1 MVERFPT
8 CRPSQEDFMPRR
20 SLWLL
25 VVGAILMPRAEAV
38 RAELTCEPAVAEKG
52 EARSGKPLSHRFTIV
67 NSGRDAIEV
76 TDVRPS
82 CGCLAPKLDRRRFQP
97 GESGSLLLEVN
108 TLTQPAG
115 AHSWRATIHY
125 QAAGN
130 THELS
135 LYIAAQVVTEISVE
149 PPSLA
154 IYTDTSISHEIA
166 VIDRRT
172 EPLIVHAVSAS
183 SPHVRTHLGELH
195 RNEAGQWVRSI
206 QVEVLA
212 DCPEGTHEE
221 ALQIYTSDPSY
232 AELKVPFTI
241 VKRLRDAV
249 SIAPSSILL
258 SAAAGQPLPARIVL
272 LSAGDDRPVRIE
284 QVESG
289 HGAID
294 CHWAAGPGPRA
305 TLKVR
310 VDHTRLPA
318 EGLQSCVRVRLSQ
331 PKAET
336 ITIPVN
342 CLLH

>member
-1 MVERFPT
+1 
-8 CRPSQEDFMPRR
+8 MPRR
-20 SLWLL
+20 SPWLL
-25 VVGAILMPRAEAV
+25 VVGAILILRAEAA
-38 RAELTCEPAVAEKG
+38 RAELTCEQAVAEKG
-52 EARSGKPLSHRFTIV
+52 EVRGGIPLSHRFTIV

-125 QAAGN
+125 QVAGN
-130 THELS
+130 AYELP
-135 LYIAAQVVTEISVE
+135 LYIAARVVAEISVE

-154 IYTDTSISHEIA
+154 IYTDTSISHEIT

-172 EPLIVHAVSAS
+172 EPLIVRAVSPS

-206 QVEVLA
+206 QVEVLS
-212 DCPEGTHEE
+212 DCPEGNHEE
-221 ALQIYTSDPSY
+221 SLLIYTSDPSY
-232 AELKVPFTI
+232 PELKVPFTI
-241 VKRLRDAV
+241 VKRMRDAV
-249 SIAPSSILL
+249 SIAPSSIIL
-258 SAAAGQPLPARIVL
+258 SATAGQPLPARIVQ
-272 LSAGDDRPVRIE
+272 LSAADDRPVRIE
-284 QVESG
+284 GVESG

-310 VDHTRLPA
+310 VNHARLPA
-318 EGLQSCVRVRLSQ
+318 EGLRSCVRVRLSQ

>member
-1 MVERFPT
+1 
-8 CRPSQEDFMPRR
+8 MPRR
-20 SLWLL
+20 SPWLL
-25 VVGAILMPRAEAV
+25 VVGAILMLRTEAV
-38 RAELTCEPAVAEKG
+38 RAELTCEQPVAQKG
-52 EARSGKPLSHRFTIV
+52 EVPSGMSLSHRFTIV
-67 NSGRDAIEV
+67 NSGRDVIEV
-76 TDVRPS
+76 TEVRPS

-115 AHSWRATIHY
+115 AHSWRTTIHY
-125 QAAGN
+125 QAAGSSY
-130 THELS
+130 ELP
-135 LYIAAQVVTEISVE
+135 LYIAARVVMEISVE

-154 IYTDTSISHEIA
+154 IYTDSSISHEIT

-172 EPLIVHAVSAS
+172 EPLIVRAVSAS

-195 RNEAGQWVRSI
+195 RNEAGQWARSI

-221 ALQIYTSDPSY
+221 TLLIYTSDPSY
-232 AELKVPFTI
+232 PELKVPFTI
-241 VKRLRDAV
+241 VKRMRDAV
-249 SIAPSSILL
+249 SIAPSSIIL

-272 LSAGDDRPVRIE
+272 LSASDDRPVRIE
-284 QVESG
+284 GVESG

-310 VDHTRLPA
+310 VDHTRLPS
-318 EGLQSCVRVRLSQ
+318 EGLRSCVRVRLSQ